1 MMIDLCSFDHPMVR
15 PLVNGK
21 SYDGSDAY
29 DAAMHRRLARL
40 LNDGQSGGK
49 LHWESERFDAYTNRA
64 PCGAKK
70 VCCMEIT
77 ITITADTTCDY
88 RCEEKEHECLLKHRE
103 ELTVVWIFDFVTR
116 ETPLAQAS
124 VHRSRRERGRVV
136 LNKDFTLDDGL
147 AMTRAKEEAQK
158 IDWTWHG
165 QDTLDLNALWL
176 YAYRSVMSIATEMD
190 R

>member
-147 AMTRAKEEAQK
+147 AMTRAKEEAK
-158 IDWTWHG
+158 TLWT
-165 QDTLDLNALWL
+165 
-176 YAYRSVMSIATEMD
+176 
-190 R
+190 